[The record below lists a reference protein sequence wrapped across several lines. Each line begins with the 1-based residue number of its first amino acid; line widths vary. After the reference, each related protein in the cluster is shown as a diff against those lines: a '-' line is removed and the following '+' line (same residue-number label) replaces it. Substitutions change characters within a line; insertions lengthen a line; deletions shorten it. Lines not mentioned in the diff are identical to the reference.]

1 MTFGGFFT
9 SCLAWRLLTPHRR
22 NDSLLVYTNDY
33 GMLQLVMF
41 ATSFKDVDSHGKSY
55 NWQPKLWHLALF
67 AASTL
72 EQGDAHNIEELI
84 FLQASTTWS
93 RWMFFNFKI
102 IFSCW

>member
-1 MTFGGFFT
+1 M
-9 SCLAWRLLTPHRR
+9 
-22 NDSLLVYTNDY
+22 NEY

-41 ATSFKDVDSHGKSY
+41 ATSFKDVDSHGKLY
-55 NWQPKLWHLALF
+55 NWQLF

-72 EQGDAHNIEELI
+72 EQGDAPNIEELI